1 MGIALHFL
9 QKMINSSPLNEDILS
24 LDGTILLA
32 SRISNGLLS
41 MKLLAVAQ
49 MKILFDRIHGK
60 KCRLNSL

>member
-1 MGIALHFL
+1 
-9 QKMINSSPLNEDILS
+9 MINLSPLNEDILS
-24 LDGTILLA
+24 RDGTIVLA

-41 MKLLAVAQ
+41 RKLLAVAQ

>member
-9 QKMINSSPLNEDILS
+9 QKKINLSPLNEDILS
-24 LDGTILLA
+24 RDGTIVLA
-32 SRISNGLLS
+32 SGISNGLLS